1 MCVPRTP
8 TDSVCS
14 LVLRPHHPTG
24 ESRVN
29 RRPIR
34 LLTATLTASAAL
46 LLTACGSGGG
56 DGGSS
61 DKIEGAGGG
70 GDKASASASAKPD
83 GVKRPAVE
91 LPGSFKADFA
101 GWQNSDPKK
110 QAILDDG
117 KERLKAEF
125 LGIID
130 ADPQSKAVSFYN
142 SQQALTSTRTYIK
155 GYVDNNHDLIGRA
168 RVFNPQVSI
177 SDTGGGVLFYCVDES
192 KGYTLDRKTK
202 KKTGTPDDVNPVLQY
217 RTTLKKTTDGVW
229 STVSLETVRGG
240 CDK

>member
-1 MCVPRTP
+1 M
-8 TDSVCS
+8 
-14 LVLRPHHPTG
+14 
-24 ESRVN
+24 N

-34 LLTATLTASAAL
+34 LLTTALTASTAL
-46 LLTACGSGGG
+46 LLTACGSGG
-56 DGGSS
+56 DDSSS

-70 GDKASASASAKPD
+70 GSKASASPSDKPEA
-83 GVKRPAVE
+83 GRPEVE

-117 KERLKAEF
+117 KERLKAEY
-125 LGIID
+125 LAIID
-130 ADPQSKAVSFYN
+130 SDPQSKAVSFYN
-142 SQQALTSTRTYIK
+142 SQQALTSSRTYIK
-155 GYVDNNHDLIGRA
+155 GYVDNNHDLIGKA
-168 RVFNPQVSI
+168 RVFNPQVSV

-202 KKTGTPDDVNPVLQY
+202 EKTGTPADVNPVLQY
-217 RTTLKKTTDGVW
+217 RTTLKKTSEGVW

>member
-1 MCVPRTP
+1 M
-8 TDSVCS
+8 
-14 LVLRPHHPTG
+14 
-24 ESRVN
+24 N

-34 LLTATLTASAAL
+34 LLTAAITASAAL
-46 LLTACGSGGG
+46 LLTACGSGG
-56 DGGSS
+56 DDKDSS
-61 DKIEGAGGG
+61 DKIEGAGDGG
-70 GDKASASASAKPD
+70 SRASASPSAKP
-83 GVKRPAVE
+83 GGAKRPEVE

-117 KERLKAEF
+117 RERLKAEY
-125 LGIID
+125 LAIID
-130 ADPQSKAVSFYN
+130 SDPQSKAVSFYN
-142 SQQALTSTRTYIK
+142 SEQALTSSRTYIK
-155 GYVDNNHDLIGRA
+155 GYVDNDHNLIGKA

-202 KKTGTPDDVNPVLQY
+202 EKTGTPDDVNPALQY
-217 RTTLKKTTDGVW
+217 RTTLRKTTDGVW

>member
-1 MCVPRTP
+1 MNRP
-8 TDSVCS
+8 T
-14 LVLRPHHPTG
+14 
-24 ESRVN
+24 
-29 RRPIR
+29 R
-34 LLTATLTASAAL
+34 LMTATITASAAL

-56 DGGSS
+56 DDDSS
-61 DKIEGAGGG
+61 DKIKGAGDGG
-70 GDKASASASAKPD
+70 SKASASPSAKP
-83 GVKRPAVE
+83 GGAKRPEVE
-91 LPGSFKADFA
+91 LPSSFKADFA

-125 LGIID
+125 LAIID
-130 ADPQSKAVSFYN
+130 ADPQAKAVRFYT
-142 SQQALTSTRTYIK
+142 SQQALTSTETYVK
-155 GYVDNNHDLIGRA
+155 GYVDNNHNLVGKA

-192 KGYTLDRKTK
+192 KGYTEDRKTK
-202 KKTGTPDDVNPVLQY
+202 EKTGTPDDVNPVLQY
-217 RTTLKKTTDGVW
+217 RTTLKKTSEGVW